1 MRTSTLSSVMIVVL
15 LLAIPADAL
24 QTRSQRPGSPLMTN
38 DDVWSPRARNS
49 TADETVSPV
58 GGSSPLRNARA
69 VLEGALT
76 KMSEVSSVRTRV
88 QTSLPTGER
97 EVLIETMKPDRTH
110 IMSADGEMFVIG
122 RKFYMKTG
130 ETWNVTSIPA
140 GGAKSDLGFDFRT
153 FVKQMMAK
161 SNVRVTGQAVG
172 GQMLDGVETVAYE
185 FAVIDGRETG
195 TIQVCVGKEDG
206 FMRRMFLSG
215 GALEIKIWF
224 TNINEQ
230 FSIEAPM

>member
-1 MRTSTLSSVMIVVL
+1 MRTSTLSSVILVIL
-15 LLAIPADAL
+15 LLAVSAEPG
-24 QTRSQRPGSPLMTN
+24 QTRSQRPHSPLMTN
-38 DDVWSPRARNS
+38 EDVWSPRARNS

-69 VLEGALT
+69 VLEGALA
-76 KMSEVSSVRTRV
+76 KMSGVGSVRTRV

-97 EVLIETMKPDRTH
+97 EVLIETMKPERTH
-110 IMSADGEMFVIG
+110 IMSAEGEMFIIG

-130 ETWNVTSIPA
+130 GTWNVTSIPA
-140 GGAKSDLGFDFRT
+140 GSKSDQGFDFRSL
-153 FVKQMMAK
+153 VKQMMAK
-161 SNVRVTGQAVG
+161 SNVRVTGQVVG
-172 GQMLDGVETVAYE
+172 GQVLDGVETVAYE
-185 FAVIDGRETG
+185 FAVTDGSETG
-195 TIQVCVGKEDG
+195 TLQVCVGKQDG
-206 FMRRMFLSG
+206 YIRRMFLSG

>member
-1 MRTSTLSSVMIVVL
+1 MRTSTLSFLILVVL
-15 LLAIPADAL
+15 LLAIPADAR
-24 QTRSQRPGSPLMTN
+24 QARSQRPRSPLMTN
-38 DDVWSPRARNS
+38 EDVWSPRARSS
-49 TADETVSPV
+49 TADESVSPT
-58 GGSSPLRNARA
+58 GAASSPLRNARA

-122 RKFYMKTG
+122 RKFYVKTG
-130 ETWNVTSIPA
+130 ETWNVTSVPA
-140 GGAKSDLGFDFRT
+140 GSKSDVGFDFRT

-161 SNVRVTGQAVG
+161 SNVRVTGQVVG
-172 GQMLDGVETVAYE
+172 GQILDGVDTVAYE
-185 FAVIDGRETG
+185 FAVTDGSETG
-195 TIQVCVGKEDG
+195 TVQVCVGKQDG
-206 FMRRMFLSG
+206 YIRRMFLSG

-224 TNINEQ
+224 TNLNEH